1 MDNKKDLYQ
10 ELGVIEY
17 NLAIYTQSIKRLKES
32 KQEILLKIDEIEAQK
47 VKDYESND
55 MDRNK

>member
-47 VKDYESND
+47 
-55 MDRNK
+55 